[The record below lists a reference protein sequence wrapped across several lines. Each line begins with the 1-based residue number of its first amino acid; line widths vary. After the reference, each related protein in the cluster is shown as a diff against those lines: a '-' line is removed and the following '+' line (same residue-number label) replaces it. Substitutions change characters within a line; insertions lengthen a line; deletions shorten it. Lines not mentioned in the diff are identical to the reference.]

1 MPFKIYTLPDGKKEI
16 YDPIRRKRVALTPE
30 EGVRQSIIAYFI
42 HTLQVPPMA
51 IAVEKKINYNGL
63 TRRYDLV
70 VLHKDRYIAV
80 VECKAPTVNISDNTL
95 LQASVYNSI
104 LHAPYII
111 LTNGHNLMIFEKKGT
126 TYSPCKQL
134 PQYTVMIRHE

>member
-1 MPFKIYTLPDGKKEI
+1 MPDGKKEI

-30 EGVRQSIIAYFI
+30 EGVRQSIIEYFL
-42 HTLQVPPMA
+42 HTLHVPPIA
-51 IAVEKKINYNGL
+51 IAVEKKVNYNGL

-70 VLHKDRYIAV
+70 IVHQDRYIAV
-80 VECKAPTVNISDNTL
+80 VECKAPTVDICDNTL

-111 LTNGHNLMIFEKKGT
+111 LSNGHKNMIFEKNGT

-134 PQYTVMIRHE
+134 PPYTEMILHE